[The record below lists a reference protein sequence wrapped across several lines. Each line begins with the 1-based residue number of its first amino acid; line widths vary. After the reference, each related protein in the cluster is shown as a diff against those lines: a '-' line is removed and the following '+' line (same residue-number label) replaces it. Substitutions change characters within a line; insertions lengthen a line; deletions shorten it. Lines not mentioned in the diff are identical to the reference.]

1 MYTTSILQAAAP
13 GGAGSMVPFLLVMVV
28 FFVFMILP
36 QMRRQKKTK
45 SFIADL
51 KKGDHV
57 VTTGGV
63 HAKIS
68 QIQDTYLILDLEEG
82 KMKVDKSGV
91 SMESTQAAYPSA
103 TAKK

>member
-1 MYTTSILQAAAP
+1 MYTTSILQATP

-68 QIQDTYLILDLEEG
+68 QIQDTYMVLDLEEG

-91 SMESTQAAYPSA
+91 SMENTRAAYPSA
-103 TAKK
+103 TDKK

>member
-1 MYTTSILQAAAP
+1 MYTTSILQAAP

-45 SFIADL
+45 NFIADL

-68 QIQDTYLILDLEEG
+68 QIQDTYLVLDLEEG

-91 SMESTQAAYPSA
+91 SMENTRAAYPSA
-103 TAKK
+103 TDKK

>member
-1 MYTTSILQAAAP
+1 
-13 GGAGSMVPFLLVMVV
+13 MVPFLLVMVV

-68 QIQDTYLILDLEEG
+68 QRQLIQG
-82 KMKVDKSGV
+82 SGV
-91 SMESTQAAYPSA
+91 FTKYPCHSREGGCDN
-103 TAKK
+103 THNTVLQ

>member
-1 MYTTSILQAAAP
+1 MYTTSILQGAP

-51 KKGDHV
+51 RKGDHI

-68 QIQDTYLILDLEEG
+68 QIQDTYLVLDLEEG

>member
-1 MYTTSILQAAAP
+1 MYTTSILQAAP

-68 QIQDTYLILDLEEG
+68 QIHDTYLVLDLEEG

-103 TAKK
+103 TDKK

>member
-1 MYTTSILQAAAP
+1 MYTTSILQAAP

-51 KKGDHV
+51 KKGDHI

-68 QIQDTYLILDLEEG
+68 QIQDTYLVLDLEEG

>member
-1 MYTTSILQAAAP
+1 MYTTSILQAAP

-51 KKGDHV
+51 KNK
-57 VTTGGV
+57 
-63 HAKIS
+63 AEAS
-68 QIQDTYLILDLEEG
+68 E
-82 KMKVDKSGV
+82 
-91 SMESTQAAYPSA
+91 
-103 TAKK
+103 

>member
-1 MYTTSILQAAAP
+1 MYTTSILQAAP
-13 GGAGSMVPFLLVMVV
+13 GGAGSMVPFLLIMVV

>member
-1 MYTTSILQAAAP
+1 MYTTSILQAAP

-51 KKGDHV
+51 RKGDHI

-68 QIQDTYLILDLEEG
+68 QIQDTYLVLDLEEG

>member
-1 MYTTSILQAAAP
+1 MYTTSILQAAP

-51 KKGDHV
+51 RKGDHI

-68 QIQDTYLILDLEEG
+68 QIQDTYLVLDLEEG

-91 SMESTQAAYPSA
+91 SMESTRAAYPSA

>member
-1 MYTTSILQAAAP
+1 MYTTSILQAAP

-51 KKGDHV
+51 RKGDHI

-63 HAKIS
+63 HAKIA
-68 QIQDTYLILDLEEG
+68 QIQDTYLVLDLEEG

-91 SMESTQAAYPSA
+91 SMESTRAAYPSA

>member
-1 MYTTSILQAAAP
+1 MYTTSILQATP
-13 GGAGSMVPFLLVMVV
+13 GGAGSMVPFLLIMVV

-91 SMESTQAAYPSA
+91 SMENTRAAYPSA
-103 TAKK
+103 TDKK

>member
-13 GGAGSMVPFLLVMVV
+13 GGVGQMVPFILVMVV

-68 QIQDTYLILDLEEG
+68 QIHDTYLVLDLEEG

>member
-1 MYTTSILQAAAP
+1 MYTTSILQAAP

-45 SFIADL
+45 SFIAAL
-51 KKGDHV
+51 KKGDHI

-68 QIQDTYLILDLEEG
+68 QIQDTYLVLDLEEG

-91 SMESTQAAYPSA
+91 SMESTRAAYPSA
-103 TAKK
+103 TDKK